1 MTREQERQILRQNI
15 NHYLWSKPRAEWT
28 EQDIKNLEEK
38 SINGTVKTAAVF
50 DRPRRTRQHYKQPII
65 VVKDGEDVL
74 YESVALCAAELEIEP
89 NTIYAKLNGHQKNNG
104 EYQFFKS
111 IINQKQI

>member
-1 MTREQERQILRQNI
+1 MTREQERQILRQNM
-15 NHYLWSKPRAEWT
+15 NHYLWNKPRAQWT
-28 EQDIKNLEEK
+28 EQDLKSLEAK
-38 SINGTVKTAAVF
+38 GINGTPKTEAVF
-50 DRPRRTRQHYKQPII
+50 DRPRTRKSYKQPII
-65 VVKDGEDVL
+65 VLHHGEDVL

-111 IINQKQI
+111 KINQ

>member
-1 MTREQERQILRQNI
+1 MTREQERQILRQNM
-15 NHYLWSKPRAEWT
+15 NHYLWNKPRAEWT
-28 EQDIKNLEEK
+28 EQDLKNLEGK
-38 SINGTVKTAAVF
+38 GINGNKIEKPVVF
-50 DRPRRTRQHYKQPII
+50 ERPRTRKTYKQPIV
-65 VVKDGEDVL
+65 VVKDGVDTL

-111 IINQKQI
+111 KINQ